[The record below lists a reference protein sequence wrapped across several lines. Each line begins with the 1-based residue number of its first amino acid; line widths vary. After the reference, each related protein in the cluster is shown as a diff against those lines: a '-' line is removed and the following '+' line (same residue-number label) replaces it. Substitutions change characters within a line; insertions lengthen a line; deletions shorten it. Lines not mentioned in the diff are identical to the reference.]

1 VTQSSGEA
9 YLRSARPP
17 QAHRRQL
24 PGSLRGPFRYA
35 AGGAPPLQHAISL
48 SLSLISAELD
58 FAEEL
63 LETVLAQPFR
73 QK

>member
-1 VTQSSGEA
+1 MLLEA
-9 YLRSARPP
+9 LLLCSM
-17 QAHRRQL
+17 Q
-24 PGSLRGPFRYA
+24 
-35 AGGAPPLQHAISL
+35 SL